1 MNRATA
7 VALVAAGAIKRVL
20 IIADGSTI
28 HVDVVTQVGETST
41 VTTNRGSIKTWATID
56 ASAKWVRGLGLGEA
70 QLMIGKW
77 LPGQKG
83 LSL

>member
-1 MNRATA
+1 MNKATA
-7 VALVAAGAIKRVL
+7 VALVSAGAIKQVQ

-28 HVDVVTQVGETST
+28 HVNVVTQVGETST
-41 VTTNRGSIKTWATID
+41 VTTNRGAIKCWVTID
-56 ASAKWVRGLGLGEA
+56 AAAKWVKALGIGRA
-70 QLMIGKW
+70 QLEISRW